1 MRNCDNTDA
10 LMYIDELLIINEN
23 EHNLLVERKKDLK
36 DLQQQYI
43 TDILHVLNILQNNL
57 NIQELSQDEIDLI
70 ASYLQDERQNLH
82 DKLDKII

>member
-23 EHNLLVERKKDLK
+23 EHHLLVERKKDLK